1 MRDLPIIRGSRFFR
15 SNGTSWHRVNRLIA
29 CHRRAEKLY
38 TTFFE
43 HCNSRFEDSF
53 LIRSSNLEFFIAT
66 SEIAM
71 VLSFFVT
78 TGIAWA
84 LFIVEVVKG
93 KDSIKCLILCG
104 AKDVYV
110 FGDCAMVHKMA

>member
-1 MRDLPIIRGSRFFR
+1 
-15 SNGTSWHRVNRLIA
+15 
-29 CHRRAEKLY
+29 
-38 TTFFE
+38 
-43 HCNSRFEDSF
+43 
-53 LIRSSNLEFFIAT
+53 
-66 SEIAM
+66 M